1 MAKRLLTLVFGFV
14 LILAASAESYTVIT
28 KNGKTM
34 TGTLVS
40 ENDSLIV
47 FKDDHGLQF
56 SIKKSSLDLD
66 KMKLANEPP
75 APPVVSTAAKPAP
88 NGKKEAK
95 VYGQNDLDTLRT
107 KYGDLSPGQLT
118 FDGEMSADAYYK
130 TLQAGISEA
139 NDILSSFKNL
149 ALDVTAT
156 WEAAISTGKSGHQ
169 ELSDFMGA
177 GAGFGTLTDT
187 TNRIN
192 GLKKVR
198 DQLMKPPKGYESVPQ
213 KFSILVDSLNNV
225 ANLFGT
231 YNSITD
237 GIYFRTNIDRMNLAV
252 TRALAP
258 LQDVKE
264 IEEPEPQLEATP
276 EPAPPAKEDKTE
288 PEPQKPPEITNQ
300 NPPTPPSSQR

>member
-1 MAKRLLTLVFGFV
+1 MAKRLLSLVFGFV

-56 SIKKSSLDLD
+56 SFKKSSLDLD
-66 KMKLANEPP
+66 KMKVANEPP
-75 APPVVSTAAKPAP
+75 APAVPVAAQPAANP
-88 NGKKEAK
+88 KKEAK
-95 VYGQNDLDTLRT
+95 VYGQNDLDTLRN

-118 FDGEMSADAYYK
+118 IDGEMSPDSYYK
-130 TLQAGISEA
+130 TLQGGISEA
-139 NDILSSFKNL
+139 NDLLSALKSL
-149 ALDVTAT
+149 ALDITAT

-169 ELSDFMGA
+169 ELSDFMTA
-177 GAGFGTLTDT
+177 GAGFGALTDA

-198 DQLMKPPKGYESVPQ
+198 DQLMKPPKGYEAVP
-213 KFSILVDSLNNV
+213 KNFSIMVDSLGNV
-225 ANLFGT
+225 ANLMST

-237 GIYFRTNIDRMNLAV
+237 GVYFRTNIDRMTLAV

-276 EPAPPAKEDKTE
+276 EPTPPAKEEKTE